1 WDLIKMGDYATMPL
15 QFSRGC
21 PFNCEFC
28 DIIVMYG
35 RVPRVKTPRQ
45 MIAELDALLAAG
57 WDGPGVIVDDN
68 FIGHK
73 VKVKLFLR
81 ELVAWRKRRR
91 RRTAFTTEASLNIVD
106 DAELLDLMV
115 QAGFKRLFVGIES
128 PEDDSLKEC
137 AKVQNRRRD
146 IVSSIHKLH

>member
-1 WDLIKMGDYATMPL
+1 ELMPQLVADMVGGTLKATYEAPRKPDVTKTPVPRWDLIKMGDYATMPL

-57 WDGPGVIVDDN
+57 WDGPVFIVDDN
-68 FIGHK
+68 FIGNK

-115 QAGFKRLFVGIES
+115 QAGFK
-128 PEDDSLKEC
+128 
-137 AKVQNRRRD
+137 
-146 IVSSIHKLH
+146 